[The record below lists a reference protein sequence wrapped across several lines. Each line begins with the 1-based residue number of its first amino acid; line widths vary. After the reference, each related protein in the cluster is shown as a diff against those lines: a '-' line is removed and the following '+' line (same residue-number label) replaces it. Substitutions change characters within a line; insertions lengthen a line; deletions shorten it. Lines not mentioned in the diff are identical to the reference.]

1 MSSMSRI
8 GVDRVFVLQN
18 TFLLPT
24 TTEITPQDCKIDFV
38 DTFQAIIG
46 LRHLASLLTVLV
58 LIHPV
63 SLTTPRKTASQLQ
76 PMILTR
82 RPRLTLHILQYQT
95 TLNPTRLLVRVLPT
109 LGPRFALV
117 LVLLSSTPD
126 DNNHHPAL
134 RSTRHLNHPIT
145 PPVTEHLPHTP
156 TPDDP
161 YHLVVLSLHD
171 QKVSSQP
178 QIYTLYSVLPEMLQR
193 LKLGK
198 RIEL

>member
-1 MSSMSRI
+1 MSRI
-8 GVDRVFVLQN
+8 GVDRVFALQN

-24 TTEITPQDCKIDFV
+24 TTEITPQNCKIDFV
-38 DTFQAIIG
+38 DTFKAMIG
-46 LRHLASLLTVLV
+46 LRHLASLPTVLV

-82 RPRLTLHILQYQT
+82 RPRLTLRILQYQT

-117 LVLLSSTPD
+117 LVLLSSTPE
-126 DNNHHPAL
+126 DNNRHHPAL

-156 TPDDP
+156 TLDP
-161 YHLVVLSLHD
+161 HHLVVLSLHD

-178 QIYTLYSVLPEMLQR
+178 QIYTLYLELPEMLQR

-198 RIEL
+198 HIAI